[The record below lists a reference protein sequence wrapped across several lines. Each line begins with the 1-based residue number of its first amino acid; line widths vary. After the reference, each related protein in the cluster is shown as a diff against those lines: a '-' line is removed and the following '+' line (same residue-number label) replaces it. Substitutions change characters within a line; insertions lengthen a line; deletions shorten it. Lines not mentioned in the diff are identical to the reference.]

1 MGIPLDTL
9 SNYRMLF
16 KGMIVIYVAVL
27 TVAAAKDAK
36 AFSLFNVVTFN
47 NDACTTTSITTQ
59 DGPRIGQCFTAEE
72 CTAKGGIASGGCA
85 MGFGTCCLFTQNT
98 CGGTVENNCTHI
110 QNDGFPTALTGT
122 ALTALPNCNYQ
133 INKAQADVCQLRL
146 DFLSFNIQA
155 GDFGAAAA
163 GAAGPM
169 DSLGGCR
176 DTFAVITSSSGG
188 NYPVICGQNE
198 GQHMYIDIGP
208 AETASATI
216 GFTFIALA
224 ATRTWEIKVTQLEC
238 GNPMTP
244 PGKCLQYH
252 TGTAGQL
259 TTFNYAGNALH
270 LADQDYNICIR
281 QEMGMTCTVYTVCDA
296 IAGQGLPFSLSNL
309 DPAGLPASAKGL
321 SDGACSGTA
330 ALPGGGDYIQ
340 IAGSSEKCFATTL
353 TNKYCG
359 DVLTTDVVTPGTLNN
374 PICDCTTPFRVGIFT
389 NGPGVAGA
397 LQEDADAGFLQSRG
411 VCLDYKQI

>member
-1 MGIPLDTL
+1 MGIPLETL
-9 SNYRMLF
+9 SKMF
-16 KGMIVIYVAVL
+16 KGMVVIFAAVL
-27 TVAAAKDAK
+27 TAATAKEAK

-47 NDACTTTSITTQ
+47 NDACTTNSVTT
-59 DGPRIGQCFTAEE
+59 GSGFRIGQCFTAEE
-72 CTAKGGIASGGCA
+72 CTAKGGLARGGCA
-85 MGFGTCCLFTQNT
+85 MGFGTCCLFRENT

-122 ALTALPNCNYQ
+122 PLTALPNCNYQ

-163 GAAGPM
+163 AAGPM

-296 IAGQGLPFSLSNL
+296 IAGHGLPFSLSSIEAAF
-309 DPAGLPASAKGL
+309 PQVAPMGL
-321 SDGACSGTA
+321 SDFACSE
-330 ALPGGGDYIQ
+330 DFIE
-340 IAGSSEKCFATTL
+340 ISGSSEVCGVAH
-353 TNKYCG
+353 TNKYCR
-359 DVLTTDVVTPGTLNN
+359 DVLTTDVATMATSNN
-374 PICDCTTPFRVGIFT
+374 PICDCTLPFRVGIHT
-389 NGPGVAGA
+389 DGILDGA
-397 LQEDADAGFLQSRG
+397 AAP
-411 VCLDYKQI
+411 